1 MPDAAIT
8 VDCTFSG
15 QKDDFYYDTD
25 NSFSQFI
32 NDLQELGMAWAKGKP
47 PQGAG
52 ITIDGKPGAAFTG
65 NENTTLES
73 MGITSGSVVKI
84 MDDIT
89 QA

>member
-8 VDCTFSG
+8 VDCTLSG
-15 QKDDFYYDTD
+15 QKDDFDYDTG

-47 PQGAG
+47 PQDAG
-52 ITIDGKPGAAFTG
+52 ISIDGKPGIAFTG

-73 MGITSGSVVKI
+73 MGITSGTVVKI
-84 MDDIT
+84 MDDIL